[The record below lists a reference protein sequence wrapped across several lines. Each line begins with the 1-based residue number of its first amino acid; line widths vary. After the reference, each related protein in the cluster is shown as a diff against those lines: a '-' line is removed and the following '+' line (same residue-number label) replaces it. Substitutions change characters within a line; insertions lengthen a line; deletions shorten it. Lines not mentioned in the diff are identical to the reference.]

1 VKVVAPPSHSNK
13 VRSVDSAKH
22 SGIVNLIRAIAD
34 GTELF
39 KQLSDNKSLRRCLS
53 DAIFRTRENEAA

>member
-1 VKVVAPPSHSNK
+1 
-13 VRSVDSAKH
+13 VDSAKH

-34 GTELF
+34 GSELF
-39 KQLSDNKSLRRCLS
+39 NQLSDNNSLRRCLS